1 MRRPLRAR
9 LAAAAVTAAAIG
21 GTMIVAAP
29 AAQAAPSDCTAYL
42 ASLGYS
48 STDTNLACT
57 VGGSGLPADQLL
69 CRILLMNVS
78 SVPALIADN
87 ACRLAKA

>member
-9 LAAAAVTAAAIG
+9 LAAAVVTAAAVG
-21 GTMIVAAP
+21 GTMLVTAP
-29 AAQAAPSDCTAYL
+29 SAQAAPSDCTSYL
-42 ASLGYS
+42 ASQGYS

-57 VGGSGLPADQLL
+57 TGGSGLPADQLL
-69 CRILLMNVS
+69 CRVLLMNVS

-87 ACRLAKA
+87 ACRAAKA

>member
-1 MRRPLRAR
+1 MKRTLRTR
-9 LAAAAVTAAAIG
+9 LAAAAVTAMAMAGAVVI
-21 GTMIVAAP
+21 AAP

-42 ASLGYS
+42 AAAGYS

-69 CRILLMNVS
+69 CRLILMNVS
-78 SVPALIADN
+78 SVPPALAQT
-87 ACRLAKA
+87 ACTLAKL